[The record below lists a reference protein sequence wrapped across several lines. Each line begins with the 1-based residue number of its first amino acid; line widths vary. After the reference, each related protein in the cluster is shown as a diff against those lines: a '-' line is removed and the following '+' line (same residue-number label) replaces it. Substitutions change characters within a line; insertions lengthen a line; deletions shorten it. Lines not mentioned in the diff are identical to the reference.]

1 MAKAKVD
8 KKFMATVLGMAT
20 LGAGLF
26 GYGGYKRFG
35 AFNKPAQASA
45 PQQAP
50 QRPMAAKPAPA
61 KPAPAKPQAA
71 PQAQPAPMQQTA
83 AYEFSHPS
91 IEKFLGGIA
100 KAEHRGNKNIDHTQ
114 YDPRLM
120 IRTKAGG
127 GTSSAYGPYQLTRNL
142 VKGLVKNHPEKF
154 APIKDFANDFIDQ
167 GSAFLRAKT
176 NHHQFGLGQEGTLS
190 GEEHHNS
197 HMQLGDLA
205 IQGLAKE
212 NKINYKDGMSEK
224 EVNKMIR
231 VWRGVDETKDPEYY
245 KIVRGHYFSN

>member
-8 KKFMATVLGMAT
+8 KKFMAAVLGMAT

-45 PQQAP
+45 PHQAP

-61 KPAPAKPQAA
+61 KPAPANPQAV
-71 PQAQPAPMQQTA
+71 PQAQPAPVQQTT
-83 AYEFSHPS
+83 AYQFSHPS
-91 IEKFLGGIA
+91 VEKLLGGIA
-100 KAEHRGNKNIDHTQ
+100 KAEHRANKNIDHTK

-120 IRTKAGG
+120 IRTGG
-127 GTSSAYGPYQLTRNL
+127 GGGKSSAYGPYQLTRDL
-142 VKGLVKNHPEKF
+142 VKGLVRNDPDKF
-154 APIKDFANDFIDQ
+154 APIKDFTDKFIQQ
-167 GSAFLRAKT
+167 GSAFLKAK
-176 NHHQFGLGQEGTLS
+176 NNDPQFGLGQEGTLS
-190 GEEHHNS
+190 GQEHHNL

-212 NKINYKDGMSEK
+212 KKINYKDGLTPNEL
-224 EVNKMIR
+224 NTMIR
-231 VWRGVDETKDPEYY
+231 AWRGVSEKADPVYY
-245 KIVRGHYFSN
+245 KIVRDHYFSK

>member
-8 KKFMATVLGMAT
+8 KKFMAAVLGMAT

-61 KPAPAKPQAA
+61 KPATAKPQAA
-71 PQAQPAPMQQTA
+71 PQAQPAPVQQTA

-127 GTSSAYGPYQLTRNL
+127 GTSSAYGPYQLTKGL
-142 VKGLVKNHPEKF
+142 VKGLVNNHPEKF
-154 APIKDFANDFIDQ
+154 APIKDFTDKFIQQ
-167 GSAFLRAKT
+167 GSAFLKSKT
-176 NHHQFGLGQEGTLS
+176 NHPQFGLGQEGTLS
-190 GEEHHNS
+190 GEEHHNL

-212 NKINYKDGMSEK
+212 KKINYKDGMTPNELNIMIRTWRGASEK
-224 EVNKMIR
+224 E
-231 VWRGVDETKDPEYY
+231 DPEYY

>member
-8 KKFMATVLGMAT
+8 KKFMAAVLGMAT

-50 QRPMAAKPAPA
+50 QRPMAV

-71 PQAQPAPMQQTA
+71 PQAQPVPMQQTA
-83 AYEFSHPS
+83 AYQFSHPS

-127 GTSSAYGPYQLTRNL
+127 GISSAYGPYQLTKGL
-142 VKGLVKNHPEKF
+142 VKGLVNNHPEKF
-154 APIKDFANDFIDQ
+154 APIKNFTDKFIQQ
-167 GSAFLRAKT
+167 GSAFLKAK
-176 NHHQFGLGQEGTLS
+176 NNDPQFGLGQEGTLS
-190 GEEHHNS
+190 GQEHHNL

-212 NKINYKDGMSEK
+212 KKINYKDGMTPNELNTMIRTWRGASEK
-224 EVNKMIR
+224 E
-231 VWRGVDETKDPEYY
+231 DPEYY
-245 KIVRGHYFSN
+245 KIVRSHYFSN

>member
-8 KKFMATVLGMAT
+8 KKFMAAVLGMAT

-35 AFNKPAQASA
+35 AFNTPAQASA

-61 KPAPAKPQAA
+61 KPQAA
-71 PQAQPAPMQQTA
+71 PQAQPAPVQQTA

-154 APIKDFANDFIDQ
+154 APIKDFANEFIDQ
-167 GSAFLRAKT
+167 GSSFLKAKT
-176 NHHQFGLGQEGTLS
+176 NHPQFGLGQEGTLS

>member
-8 KKFMATVLGMAT
+8 KKFMAAVLGMAT

-50 QRPMAAKPAPA
+50 QRPMVA

-71 PQAQPAPMQQTA
+71 PQAQPAPVQQTA

-154 APIKDFANDFIDQ
+154 APIKDFANEFIDQ
-167 GSAFLRAKT
+167 GSSFLRAKT
-176 NHHQFGLGQEGTLS
+176 NHPQFGLGQEGTLN
-190 GEEHHNS
+190 GEEHHNF

>member
-8 KKFMATVLGMAT
+8 KKFMAAVLGMAT

-50 QRPMAAKPAPA
+50 QRPMVA

-71 PQAQPAPMQQTA
+71 PQAQPAPVQQTA

-154 APIKDFANDFIDQ
+154 APIKDFANEFIDQ
-167 GSAFLRAKT
+167 GSSFLRAKT
-176 NHHQFGLGQEGTLS
+176 NHPQFGLGQEGTLN
-190 GEEHHNS
+190 GEEHHNF
-197 HMQLGDLA
+197 HMQFLKHL
-205 IQGLAKE
+205 
-212 NKINYKDGMSEK
+212 Y
-224 EVNKMIR
+224 
-231 VWRGVDETKDPEYY
+231 
-245 KIVRGHYFSN
+245 H

>member
-8 KKFMATVLGMAT
+8 KKFMAAVLGMAT

-61 KPAPAKPQAA
+61 KPQAA
-71 PQAQPAPMQQTA
+71 PQAQPAPVQQTA

-91 IEKFLGGIA
+91 IEKFLGAIA
-100 KAEHRGNKNIDHTQ
+100 KAEHRGNKNINHTQ

-154 APIKDFANDFIDQ
+154 APIKDFANEFIDQ
-167 GSAFLRAKT
+167 GSSFLRAKT
-176 NHHQFGLGQEGTLS
+176 NHPQFGLGQEGALS

-224 EVNKMIR
+224 EVNRMIR

>member
-1 MAKAKVD
+1 MAA
-8 KKFMATVLGMAT
+8 VLGMAT

-35 AFNKPAQASA
+35 AFNTPAQASA

-61 KPAPAKPQAA
+61 KPQAA
-71 PQAQPAPMQQTA
+71 PQAQPAPVQQTA

-154 APIKDFANDFIDQ
+154 APIKDFANEFIDQ
-167 GSAFLRAKT
+167 GSSFLKAKT
-176 NHHQFGLGQEGTLS
+176 NHPQFGLGQEGTLS